1 MTNTP
6 DTEPSSALPSSFT
19 WTQRTRFLPA
29 LDEMLRQDRRGAIDD
44 MLNVLRERGV
54 LRQAPVSRVV
64 RDDDIDRYGADFV
77 DYERRQIADMIGA
90 FLHDKGRISFKTKRV
105 SYDASEIVGTV
116 EVVTI

>member
-1 MTNTP
+1 M
-6 DTEPSSALPSSFT
+6 ELESVAELPSSFT

-54 LRQAPVSRVV
+54 LRQAAVSRVV

-77 DYERRQIADMIGA
+77 EYERRQIADMIGA
-90 FLHDKGRISFKTKRV
+90 FLHDKGRISFKTKPL
-105 SYDASEIVGTV
+105 SYDVSEIVGTI